1 MVWGCAGM
9 LHALTPVTGLLHIGL
24 ALHFLCPDAT
34 DHDVDMDISRM
45 VVSVRV
51 GADDSRMTGKVLF
64 AEVQAEGLCLF
75 HRQPIFGCI
84 PRVEAD
90 DILVTLDVI
99 RVVVLVVLPVCQQ
112 AGHCKRGFAAFKGVQ
127 NVRFPQLGSAL
138 FIQNFL
144 AGKFIVLVNQIGL
157 SGRVVRIFRG
167 DMLQRCHTVYPELS
181 RR

>member
-1 MVWGCAGM
+1 MVM
-9 LHALTPVTGLLHIGL
+9 SI
-24 ALHFLCPDAT
+24 
-34 DHDVDMDISRM
+34 
-45 VVSVRV
+45 RV
-51 GADDSRMTGKVLF
+51 GANDGGMTGEVVL
-64 AEVQAEGLCLF
+64 AELQTKGLRFLHGQSAF
-75 HRQPIFGCI
+75 RWI
-84 PRVEAD
+84 PWVEAD

>member
-1 MVWGCAGM
+1 
-9 LHALTPVTGLLHIGL
+9 
-24 ALHFLCPDAT
+24 
-34 DHDVDMDISRM
+34 M

-51 GADDSRMTGKVLF
+51 GADDGRMSGEVVL
-64 AEVQAEGLCLF
+64 AELQAEGLRPL
-75 HRQPIFGCI
+75 HGQAVLGCVL
-84 PRVEAD
+84 RVEAD

-167 DMLQRCHTVYPELS
+167 DKY
-181 RR
+181 